1 VIVIAAN
8 PVKAQGA
15 KPRGAEQFHIK
26 LAKVMMAAAD
36 AGYSLKVE
44 LGAGAPASSSSVT
57 ALEEWRS
64 KKRDAD

>member
-8 PVKAQGA
+8 PVKAQGT

-26 LAKVMMAAAD
+26 LAKAMKAAAD

-44 LGAGAPASSSSVT
+44 LGVVEPAAGGTVT
-57 ALEEWRS
+57 EFEDW
-64 KKRDAD
+64 KRKRAR